1 MTVDRSIAP
10 KPQII
15 ETFNFL
21 EPEVFTLNN
30 GVAVYAL
37 RGGEQEIIKTDLVF
51 DSGSLLA
58 SKPLIAL
65 TANDLLFT
73 TANGKTSEQIANQFD
88 DYGAFNSK
96 TSTYTDSVI
105 TNYSL
110 SKHLPKVY
118 TLLAETIEK
127 AEFTKNELDTYKFV
141 KIQHLKVSK
150 EKTSFLARRAFASA
164 LFPNHPYGIISEEE
178 DYKNLTTEALESF
191 YQSHK
196 KLKYIVVS
204 GAYTAQT
211 IQELNRAFGNFEK
224 SAKIIPSYS
233 LSGSNNKK
241 IHIPKADATQ
251 STVRMG
257 FKTINRTHAD
267 YPKLGILVTLLGGF
281 FGSRLM
287 KNIREDKGYTY
298 GIHAGIVSYPDCGL
312 FYVQTDVRKEVYQNT
327 INEIFVEI
335 NRLKN
340 EAISD
345 DELHIL
351 SNYSLGSF
359 LRSIDGAFAVSEKY
373 KTLLDFGQDYNY
385 YHNYIRLLKNINKEE
400 LMEIANKYFVE
411 DNIYE
416 VVAGV

>member
-1 MTVDRSIAP
+1 MLDRSIAP
-10 KPQII
+10 KPQSI
-15 ETFNFL
+15 EHFHFL
-21 EPEVFTLNN
+21 EPEIFTLDN
-30 GVAVYAL
+30 GVKVYAL

-51 DSGSLLA
+51 DSGSLL
-58 SKPLIAL
+58 SQNPLISSA
-65 TANDLLFT
+65 ANDLLFT
-73 TANGKTSEQIANQFD
+73 SANGKTSEQIANEFD
-88 DYGAFNSK
+88 NYGAFNSRSHHFID
-96 TSTYTDSVI
+96 STI

-110 SKHLPKVY
+110 NKHLPKVY
-118 TLLAETIEK
+118 GLLADSLNK
-127 AEFTKNELDTYKFV
+127 AEFVANELDVYKFIKV
-141 KIQHLKVSK
+141 QNLKVSK

-164 LFPNHPYGIISEEE
+164 MFPNHPYGNISEEE
-178 DYKNLTTEALESF
+178 DYKALTISDLDAF

-196 KLKYIVVS
+196 KLKFIIVS
-204 GAYTAQT
+204 GAYSAET
-211 IQELNRAFGNFEK
+211 IKLLNDTFGVFGTGNET
-224 SAKIIPSYS
+224 IPTYS
-233 LSGSNNKK
+233 LSGSNNQK

-251 STVRMG
+251 STVRLG

-298 GIHAGIVSYPDCGL
+298 GIHAGIVSYPDCGV

-327 INEIFVEI
+327 INEIFKEI

-345 DELHIL
+345 EELNIL

-385 YHNYIRLLKNINKEE
+385 YSNYIRLLRNIDKDE
-400 LMEIANKYFVE
+400 LMQIAQKYFVE
-411 DNIYE
+411 ENIYE

>member
-1 MTVDRSIAP
+1 MTFDRSIAP
-10 KPQII
+10 KPQSI
-15 ETFNFL
+15 EHFHFL
-21 EPEVFTLNN
+21 EPEIFTLDS
-30 GVAVYAL
+30 GVKVYAF
-37 RGGEQEIIKTDLVF
+37 RGGEQDIIKTDLVF
-51 DSGSLLA
+51 DSGSLL
-58 SKPLIAL
+58 SQNPLIASV
-65 TANDLLFT
+65 ANDLLFT
-73 TANGKTSEQIANQFD
+73 SANGKTSEQIANEFD

-96 TSTYTDSVI
+96 SHHYTDATI

-110 SKHLPKVY
+110 NKHLPKVY
-118 TLLAETIEK
+118 TLLSDCLDK
-127 AEFTKNELDTYKFV
+127 AEYTANELDVYTFI
-141 KIQHLKVSK
+141 KIQNLKVSK

-164 LFPNHPYGIISEEE
+164 IFPNHPYGKVSEEE
-178 DYKNLTTEALESF
+178 DYKALSVDELTGF

-196 KLKYIVVS
+196 KLKYIMLS
-204 GAYTAQT
+204 GAYSAET
-211 IQELNRAFGNFEK
+211 IKQLNGAFGGFGISNEK
-224 SAKIIPSYS
+224 MPSYS
-233 LSGSNNKK
+233 LSGSNDKK

-251 STVRMG
+251 STVRLG
-257 FKTINRTHAD
+257 FKTINRLDAD

-298 GIHAGIVSYPDCGL
+298 GIHAGVVSYPDCGV

-340 EAISD
+340 EVISD
-345 DELHIL
+345 DELNIL

-385 YHNYIRLLKNINKEE
+385 YSNYIRLLRNIDKDE
-400 LMEIANKYFVE
+400 LMQIAQKYFVE
-411 DNIYE
+411 ENIYE